1 METSAK
7 KVRLAAARSLASVM
21 LAIKAD
27 VTQNDAP
34 SNNDVREL
42 KKKKLNST
50 VKTEDDQVDGR
61 SSSASAKA
69 VPSASFRIEFRELLR
84 QLSSSYARSYSRHV
98 RSGVIL
104 SYAIV
109 FKSLG
114 PQFVSSHYSIILEH
128 LLNDVAT
135 HPLLG
140 NDRYRSLESRKH
152 IDYLLGHVVR
162 RQLLDEPAKTMAVR
176 IITNTLEKKHRAKGN
191 ELDVWPVE
199 ATVTSM
205 TELSGLLQDLGSA
218 ISLEQV

>member
-1 METSAK
+1 MEASAK
-7 KVRLAAARSLASVM
+7 KVRRAAAQSLASVM
-21 LAIKAD
+21 LAITAD
-27 VTQNDAP
+27 VTQNDVV
-34 SNNDVREL
+34 SNNDGRES

-50 VKTEDDQVDGR
+50 VKVEDDQADGR
-61 SSSASAKA
+61 SSSASGKA
-69 VPSASFRIEFRELLR
+69 VPSAPFRIEFSELLR
-84 QLSSSYARSYSRHV
+84 QLSSLYARSYSRHV
-98 RSGVIL
+98 RSGLIL

-114 PQFVSSHYSIILEH
+114 PKFVRSHYAIILEH
-128 LLNDVAT
+128 LLNDIAT

-140 NDRYRSLESRKH
+140 NDRYRSLESRRH
-152 IDYLLGHVVR
+152 INYLLGHVLR

-176 IITNTLEKKHRAKGN
+176 TIINTLEKKHRMKGN

-205 TELSGLLQDLGSA
+205 TELCGLLQDLGSA